1 MNKTATEIIFGFTFK
16 SFIVTIIIISRDFFS
31 LSENRKKIII
41 MVHRIHYGFIS
52 VCFVLMFL
60 IAGVAIFQCRKYYS
74 IRRKIRDMELR
85 TEKNKIEKFADP
97 DKTEKNGP
105 LVTALMITGKDDK
118 RILYSLHAI
127 TQFIRQDYNPKQLI
141 ILNHH
146 PNLRVLDAFF
156 IPANQTRL
164 GITPQ
169 ENEKIK
175 ESVHEIDVHKDTTM
189 TLGALRNMSLAF
201 VPLYSYWCPWDDDDW
216 RSPDYISTLFSHL
229 RHNNADAV
237 AFTKRYEYNM
247 NTNLAWMMQLK
258 SGFPIILC
266 RHHPSVKYAEKDSME
281 DIGLLEQLR
290 ELGLVLKVYEND
302 PRIYIRLVHENN
314 TSLFV
319 HPDKTNIRESRSILS
334 ENYNYGEHTITEQE
348 KEYIIT
354 NIEPFD
360 ADKKI
365 KKKI

>member
-1 MNKTATEIIFGFTFK
+1 
-16 SFIVTIIIISRDFFS
+16 
-31 LSENRKKIII
+31 

-52 VCFVLMFL
+52 LCFILMLF
-60 IAGVAIFQCRKYYS
+60 IAGVIIFQCRKYYS
-74 IRRKIRDMELR
+74 KHRKIREMEMR
-85 TEKNKIEKFADP
+85 TEKNKTEKFANR
-97 DKTEKNGP
+97 DKITEKNGNNGNNST

-118 RILYSLHAI
+118 RILYSLQAI
-127 TQFIRQDYNPKQLI
+127 SQFIRQDYKPKQLI

-146 PNLRVLDAFF
+146 PNLRVLDAFS

-164 GITPQ
+164 GITSE
-169 ENEKIK
+169 ENEKVK
-175 ESVHEIDVHKDTTM
+175 QSVYEIDVHKDTTI

-216 RSPDYISTLFSHL
+216 RAPDYISTLLSHL
-229 RHNNADAV
+229 KENNADAV
-237 AFTKRYEYNM
+237 AFTKRYEYNI
-247 NTNLAWMMQLK
+247 NTGLAWMMELK

-290 ELGLVLKVYEND
+290 ELGIVLKIYEND

-319 HPDKTNIRESRSILS
+319 HPDKANIRKIGAIHSK
-334 ENYNYGEHTITEQE
+334 NYNYAEHTITEQE
-348 KEYIIT
+348 KEYIIE
-354 NIEPFD
+354 NIDPFNHV
-360 ADKKI
+360 